1 MKNRCLK
8 SSVLQSTLMHK
19 SAIFILLFAISTAA
33 FGRKTFVSTGGAINT
48 GNWAAGDTIVMR
60 NGTWMNQAISL
71 TANGNASN
79 PVVLEAETAG
89 KVILNGNSRLS
100 IGGSYV
106 VVSGLYFLNGTLSGS
121 SVVEFRTSENAS
133 HCTLKN
139 SAIVN
144 YNPALNTVDSKW
156 VSLYGS
162 YNTVEHCSF
171 ENKNNS
177 GTLLVV
183 WLTSGLGAYHTI
195 SNNYFG
201 YRNSNLDINGEEL
214 NGQEIIR
221 VGDSS
226 TSMTFANCTVSGNFF
241 EKCNG
246 EIEVISNKSC
256 ENLYTNN
263 LFLQCKGMLTL
274 RHGNN
279 CTVAGNYF
287 FGNGISE
294 SGGVRIIGE
303 NHKVYNNYFEN
314 LRGTDYRAAL
324 CIVRGKE
331 NSALNEYFQVK
342 NALVAFNTMVN
353 CSQAFSI
360 NYNSSSSLTLPPINS
375 VIAHNHVY
383 NTSSSNN
390 NVTIDQNYVS
400 ALSVIWKN
408 NLMNQ
413 GKYSNFSYNSS
424 QIITGKD
431 AKMAVKQTTTPMYE
445 PGTDSGL
452 LNYLTNEYTDITNDI
467 RGRLRQTST
476 KTPGASQIT
485 GEATCLMPEK
495 TKVGAAFFNNPATS
509 VSKPYFSDFSCGTN
523 NHYLTINTT
532 SEGKLE
538 IFNTNGIKIYESH
551 IQANSAVSRFLP
563 TGIYLIR
570 FFTKTASLHTQ
581 KIFIK

>member
-1 MKNRCLK
+1 MQRKL
-8 SSVLQSTLMHK
+8 LY
-19 SAIFILLFAISTAA
+19 LLFVALSLSTYA
-33 FGRKTFVSTGGAINT
+33 RKTTVTTATAINN
-48 GNWAAGDTIVMR
+48 GSWAAGDTIVMR
-60 NGTWMNQAISL
+60 NGTWTNQTISL
-71 TANGNASN
+71 TANGNAAN

-89 KVILNGNSRLS
+89 KVILNGSSRLS

-121 SVVEFRTSENAS
+121 SVVEFRTSENATR
-133 HCTLKN
+133 CTLKN
-139 SAIVN
+139 TAIVN

-156 VSLYGS
+156 VSMFGT
-162 YNTVEHCSF
+162 YNTVDHCSF

-183 WLTSGLGAYHTI
+183 WLTSGVGAYHTI

-201 YRNSNLDINGEEL
+201 YRNSNLDINGAEL

-226 TSMTFANCTVSGNFF
+226 TSMTTAVVTVSGNFF

-256 ENLYTNN
+256 GNLYTNN
-263 LFLQCKGMLTL
+263 LFQECKGMLTL
-274 RHGNN
+274 RHGNS

-287 FGNGISE
+287 FGNGVSE

-314 LRGTDYRAAL
+314 LRGTGYRAAL
-324 CIVRGKE
+324 CMVRGKE

-342 NALVAFNTMVN
+342 NALVAFNTMVD

-360 NYNSSSSLTLPPINS
+360 NYNSSSTLTLPPINS

-383 NTSSSNN
+383 NASTSNN

-400 ALSVIWKN
+400 TMTLTWKN

-413 GKYSNFSYNSS
+413 GKYTDFSYNST

-431 AKMAVKQTTTPMYE
+431 AKMTLAGTSINMYE
-445 PGTDSGL
+445 PASNSL
-452 LNYLTNEYTDITNDI
+452 LASYTTNEY
-467 RGRLRQTST
+467 
-476 KTPGASQIT
+476 A
-485 GEATCLMPEK
+485 
-495 TKVGAAFFNNPATS
+495 
-509 VSKPYFSDFSCGTN
+509 
-523 NHYLTINTT
+523 
-532 SEGKLE
+532 E
-538 IFNTNGIKIYESH
+538 I
-551 IQANSAVSRFLP
+551 
-563 TGIYLIR
+563 
-570 FFTKTASLHTQ
+570 
-581 KIFIK
+581 